1 MVPSGAMARLSTAL
15 ASRATTWR
23 APVSSATLASSPVAV
38 SITHT
43 LPLPSRLAAAG
54 VSKLALITLTE
65 PSFGSTR
72 ATLRLNH
79 SGP

>member
-1 MVPSGAMARLSTAL
+1 MARLSNAL
-15 ASRATTWR
+15 DKVATTWR
-23 APVSSATLASSPVAV
+23 APVSSATLDSSPVAV
-38 SITHT
+38 SITQT

-54 VSKLALITLTE
+54 VSKLALITLTA
-65 PSFGSTR
+65 PLAGSTR